1 MPINPLNYDCLS
13 KYPFSLAER
22 YSIARYLASISR
34 ARNPQYWDQIKL
46 KSAKYLKSLQILRRK
61 GFINIQ
67 LPKPLSDNL
76 ISQLSC
82 CTEDQFSK
90 DIVQGQRHILKVS
103 EFSSVLDLLNFQPL
117 HDLAS
122 LYFQAPA
129 FVSGTYAWW
138 HYPSLDPRI
147 PNSQLWHRDRDDF
160 SQLKLFF
167 YVTDVDSE
175 SGPHAFVPFTHNP
188 EHFEHVF
195 APSEIN
201 NPLATG
207 SKHGFLTTE
216 QLTSLFHP
224 DVQIQRFISPA
235 GSCFIEDPRG
245 FHRALSPTSKPR
257 LIFSINWTLHPT
269 N

>member
-13 KYPFSLAER
+13 KYPFSLVER

-34 ARNPQYWDQIKL
+34 ARNPQYWDQINL
-46 KSAKYLKSLQILRRK
+46 KSPKYQKSLQILRRK

-82 CTEDQFSK
+82 CTQDQFSK

-103 EFSSVLDLLNFQPL
+103 EFSSVVDLLNFQPL

-138 HYPSLDPRI
+138 HYPSLDSRI

-188 EHFEHVF
+188 KILNTF
-195 APSEIN
+195 
-201 NPLATG
+201 
-207 SKHGFLTTE
+207 
-216 QLTSLFHP
+216 SLH
-224 DVQIQRFISPA
+224 
-235 GSCFIEDPRG
+235 
-245 FHRALSPTSKPR
+245 LK
-257 LIFSINWTLHPT
+257 SIIR
-269 N
+269 